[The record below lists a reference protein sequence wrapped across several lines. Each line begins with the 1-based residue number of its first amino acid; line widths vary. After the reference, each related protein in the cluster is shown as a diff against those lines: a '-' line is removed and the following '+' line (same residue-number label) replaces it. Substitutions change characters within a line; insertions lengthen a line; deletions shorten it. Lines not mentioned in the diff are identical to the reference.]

1 MYYGHY
7 ELPYQLDKQEIKQLM
22 RRNQCQ
28 LNIISMDN
36 SYEHDFF
43 IMYFIVDLLREHQGF
58 QQRFQKK
65 TDKKSPI
72 KMEDYLLL
80 SRHFT
85 GLSRE
90 TYREVLW
97 YFQRGAF
104 QQYYSEDQEVIS
116 QRIRENLK
124 FNAFSQIEQL
134 TEEVVD
140 FAVHLLTCLY
150 LFSQLVPFDTSEF
163 DTKGHLFHSTNSFY
177 SASLIYTIKS
187 RIAFLF
193 RSFRNKSIKLFIFLY
208 FWLLN
213 TFPEINQSFDSK
225 KILIISD
232 MGLNHSQYIGN
243 YVHDILALH
252 RIRSNT
258 LAITEE
264 QLGDH
269 RLEEFDLI
277 ITNQPIIETSVPSI
291 LINDAILF
299 SNKREL
305 LDLLNF

>member
-1 MYYGHY
+1 
-7 ELPYQLDKQEIKQLM
+7 
-22 RRNQCQ
+22 
-28 LNIISMDN
+28 
-36 SYEHDFF
+36 
-43 IMYFIVDLLREHQGF
+43 
-58 QQRFQKK
+58 
-65 TDKKSPI
+65 
-72 KMEDYLLL
+72 MEDYLLL

-90 TYREVLW
+90 TYREVLR

-150 LFSQLVPFDTSEF
+150 LFSQLVPFDTSELTQRATF
-163 DTKGHLFHSTNSFY
+163 FTRQIHFTQLHLCARLKAELHFF
-177 SASLIYTIKS
+177 
-187 RIAFLF
+187 F

-225 KILIISD
+225 
-232 MGLNHSQYIGN
+232 
-243 YVHDILALH
+243 
-252 RIRSNT
+252 R
-258 LAITEE
+258 
-264 QLGDH
+264 
-269 RLEEFDLI
+269 F
-277 ITNQPIIETSVPSI
+277 
-291 LINDAILF
+291 
-299 SNKREL
+299 
-305 LDLLNF
+305 